1 MNKIDYLIVSSTID
15 FSTDMVCYRL
25 LEDNEKFYRLNRD
38 EFLKHKIVVDLQNEV
53 MIISIDGEEY
63 EAQFEHLKGIFFR
76 APVFLRTQSKKEL
89 SVQEQLERNQWSS
102 FLRNLI
108 VFKNANWINNPVS
121 TYRAENKIFQLCIAK
136 EYGLEVPVTYISNCT
151 DFNLESDKKYIVK
164 SLDTALFYDMENNKE
179 MFTYSNVV
187 SGSELNEYDLTSA
200 PIFIQEFLNPK
211 IDCRV
216 TYVQGK
222 LFPVKILQNGKGLY
236 GDWRMRKEELEY
248 IPFQL
253 PTYVENAIHK
263 LMKKLELNFGG
274 IDLAIVSGEYY
285 FIEVNPTG
293 ERGWLEV
300 KTGTNISKTIKRA
313 LAGDKVC

>member
-1 MNKIDYLIVSSTID
+1 VNKIDYLIVSSTID

-136 EYGLEVPVTYISNCT
+136 EYGLEVPVTYIVPILIW
-151 DFNLESDKKYIVK
+151 NLI
-164 SLDTALFYDMENNKE
+164 
-179 MFTYSNVV
+179 
-187 SGSELNEYDLTSA
+187 
-200 PIFIQEFLNPK
+200 
-211 IDCRV
+211 R
-216 TYVQGK
+216 
-222 LFPVKILQNGKGLY
+222 
-236 GDWRMRKEELEY
+236 
-248 IPFQL
+248 
-253 PTYVENAIHK
+253 
-263 LMKKLELNFGG
+263 
-274 IDLAIVSGEYY
+274 
-285 FIEVNPTG
+285 
-293 ERGWLEV
+293 
-300 KTGTNISKTIKRA
+300 NI
-313 LAGDKVC
+313 